1 MNEQS
6 QLTHLQEEIRL
17 RYDSLSKR
25 LKQVAEYVLDNS
37 NSVVFDT
44 VSTIAQRANV
54 PPSTLIRFA
63 NAFGFKGF
71 NEMKQLF
78 RQNLMEETVS
88 YTERVQLF
96 QKMEATDN
104 TEQSVSNQILKL
116 FIQGNN
122 QALQQLAN
130 QVDEEQ
136 LDTATKLLTQAKR
149 IFIVGLKRS
158 FSIAS
163 YLNYALHH
171 LDFDAILI
179 DGLGG
184 MFDEQLSRVK
194 EGDLVIA
201 ISFSPYANETLN
213 VLNAT
218 AKIGVK
224 HIAITDS
231 QLSPL
236 LTFSDV
242 AFIVKEAQVK
252 GFRSQCATMT
262 LVQTLMV
269 ALAMKKVENPD

>member
-96 QKMEATDN
+96 QKMEAQDN
-104 TEQSVSNQILKL
+104 AEQRVSSQILKL

-136 LDTATKLLTQAKR
+136 LDTATRLLTQAKR

-269 ALAMKKVENPD
+269 ALAMKKVETH

>member
-269 ALAMKKVENPD
+269 ALAMKKVETH

>member
-130 QVDEEQ
+130 QVDEIQ
-136 LDTATKLLTQAKR
+136 LDTATTLLTQAKR

-269 ALAMKKVENPD
+269 ALAMKKVETH

>member
-1 MNEQS
+1 MNEPT

-25 LKQVAEYVLDNS
+25 LKQVAEYILDNS

-44 VSTIAQRANV
+44 VSTIAERANV

-71 NEMKQLF
+71 NELKQLF
-78 RQNLMEETVS
+78 RQNLMEETVN
-88 YTERVQLF
+88 YTERAQLF
-96 QKMEATDN
+96 QQMDSSFNEKQN
-104 TEQSVSNQILKL
+104 VSEQILKL
-116 FIQGNN
+116 FVHGNN
-122 QALQQLAN
+122 QALQQLVN
-130 QVDEEQ
+130 QTTEEQ
-136 LDTATKLLTQAKR
+136 LEIATTLLTNAKR

-171 LDFDAILI
+171 LDYDAILI

-184 MFDEQLSRVK
+184 MFDEQLNRVK

-213 VLNAT
+213 VINAT

-236 LTFSDV
+236 LAFSDV
-242 AFIVKEAQVK
+242 SFIVKEAQIN
-252 GFRSQCATMT
+252 GFRSQCSTMT

-269 ALAMKKVENPD
+269 SLAMKKATSH

>member
-1 MNEQS
+1 MNEPT

-17 RYDSLSKR
+17 RYDTLSKR

-44 VSTIAQRANV
+44 VSTIAERANV

-71 NEMKQLF
+71 NELKQLF
-78 RQNLMEETVS
+78 RQNLMEERVS
-88 YTERVQLF
+88 YTERAQLF
-96 QKMEATDN
+96 QQMNSPSNEESNISTQILRLFVHGN
-104 TEQSVSNQILKL
+104 SQTLQQLSNQIT
-116 FIQGNN
+116 
-122 QALQQLAN
+122 
-130 QVDEEQ
+130 EEQ
-136 LDTATKLLTQAKR
+136 LDTATTLLNNANR

-171 LDFDAILI
+171 LDYDAILI

-184 MFDEQLSRVK
+184 MFDEQLNRVK

-213 VLNAT
+213 VINAT

-236 LTFSDV
+236 LAFSDV
-242 AFIVKEAQVK
+242 SFIVKEAQIN
-252 GFRSQCATMT
+252 GFRSQCSTMT
-262 LVQTLMV
+262 LVQTLV
-269 ALAMKKVENPD
+269 VSLAMKKVTHD

>member
-44 VSTIAQRANV
+44 VSTIAERANV

-96 QKMEATDN
+96 QKIESTNDA
-104 TEQSVSNQILKL
+104 EQSLSNQILKL

-136 LDTATKLLTQAKR
+136 LDTATTLLTQAKR

-231 QLSPL
+231 QLSPI

-269 ALAMKKVENPD
+269 ALAMKKVETH

>member
-1 MNEQS
+1 MNEAT
-6 QLTHLQEEIRL
+6 QLTNLQEEIRL

-44 VSTIAQRANV
+44 VATIAERANV

-71 NEMKQLF
+71 NELKQLF
-78 RQNLMEETVS
+78 RQNLIEETVS
-88 YTERVQLF
+88 YTERAQLF
-96 QKMEATDN
+96 QQMGTSSDEYNMGST
-104 TEQSVSNQILKL
+104 QILKL
-116 FIQGNN
+116 FIHGNN

-130 QVDEEQ
+130 QVTDVQ
-136 LDTATKLLTQAKR
+136 LEKAVTLLDSAKR

-171 LDFDAILI
+171 LDYDAILI

-184 MFDEQLSRVK
+184 MFDEQLNRVR

-213 VLNAT
+213 VMNAT
-218 AKIGVK
+218 AKMGVK
-224 HIAITDS
+224 NIAITDS

-236 LTFSDV
+236 LAFSDIS
-242 AFIVKEAQVK
+242 FIVKEAQVN
-252 GFRSQCATMT
+252 GFRSQCSTMT

-269 ALAMKKVENPD
+269 SLAMKKAVL

>member
-1 MNEQS
+1 MNEPT

-17 RYDSLSKR
+17 RYDTLSKR

-44 VSTIAQRANV
+44 VSTIAERANV

-71 NEMKQLF
+71 NELKQLF
-78 RQNLMEETVS
+78 RQNLMEERVN
-88 YTERVQLF
+88 YTERAQLF
-96 QKMEATDN
+96 QQMNSTLNEDTN
-104 TEQSVSNQILKL
+104 ISTQILRLFVHGNSQTLQQLSNQIT
-116 FIQGNN
+116 
-122 QALQQLAN
+122 
-130 QVDEEQ
+130 EEQ
-136 LDTATKLLTQAKR
+136 LDTATKLLNNANR

-171 LDFDAILI
+171 LDYDAILI

-184 MFDEQLSRVK
+184 MFDEQLNRVK

-213 VLNAT
+213 VINAT

-236 LTFSDV
+236 LAFSDV
-242 AFIVKEAQVK
+242 SFIVKEAQIN
-252 GFRSQCATMT
+252 GFRSQCSTMT
-262 LVQTLMV
+262 LVQTLV
-269 ALAMKKVENPD
+269 VSLAMKKVAHN